1 MITNTFI
8 NDNNKLLIIRIRRTE
23 KKTQLKNGDNVF
35 LYRKKMN
42 KNYPDIGEIGENF
55 QIIMIDSNHNVWVKR
70 TRDGETFR
78 HPIHKNYF
86 CRDVELRDTRLDYIL
101 NNL

>member
-1 MITNTFI
+1 MQNKTFI
-8 NDNNKLLIIRIRRTE
+8 TDNNKLSITRIRRTE
-23 KKTQLKNGDNVF
+23 EKTQLKNGDYVF
-35 LYRKKMN
+35 LYRKKV
-42 KNYPDIGEIGENF
+42 KGNYPNIGEIGEKF
-55 QIIMIDSNHNVWVKR
+55 LIILIDSNHNVWVKR

-86 CRDVELRDTRLDYIL
+86 CRDNELRDTKLDYIL